1 MLWFVRF
8 VSGKRL
14 LLLSTLCSLQI
25 SCLSLLELHFVLEIS
40 KMRYCDSNT
49 SAMDKVYLLL
59 HRTCLAIKRSAQ
71 SLEDDNLFTPFA
83 LDEVGTDLYDKD
95 AHMYEGREVNY
106 VRDG

>member
-1 MLWFVRF
+1 MYWKVIYVVLWAVYPALF
-8 VSGKRL
+8 
-14 LLLSTLCSLQI
+14 
-25 SCLSLLELHFVLEIS
+25 CL
-40 KMRYCDSNT
+40 RYCDSNT
-49 SAMDKVYLLL
+49 PAMDKVYLLL

-71 SLEDDNLFTPFA
+71 SLEDDNLFTPSA